1 MTVVDATTI
10 RVLVTF
16 LLGIVLLEVIDYFRK
31 KIIRYFNKK
40 ENKDMAYNAKETQNE
55 ILMVPK
61 GNRGE
66 YIKVSRIIPENT
78 AKAQSIDI
86 RIMYTAVDPNE
97 GEQIRPTQKGVRIN
111 SEMLPEIMAA
121 IYANMTEEELADF
134 ESTVEKYKPKDE
146 EKDAEEMNEDF
157 EDEDDIII
165 ED

>member
-1 MTVVDATTI
+1 
-10 RVLVTF
+10 
-16 LLGIVLLEVIDYFRK
+16 
-31 KIIRYFNKK
+31 
-40 ENKDMAYNAKETQNE
+40 MAYNAKETQNE

-97 GEQIRPTQKGVRIN
+97 GGQIRPTQKGVRIN

-146 EKDAEEMNEDF
+146 EKDDEEIGEDF